1 MSLWEGLLL
10 AAAVL
15 VAVRMLVGLMR
26 RREDSIV
33 QEVQAQVD
41 AHIERELEAKKKKR
55 SAIRSQRSA

>member
-15 VAVRMLVGLMR
+15 VAVRVLVGMMR
-26 RREDSIV
+26 RREESIV

-41 AHIERELEAKKKKR
+41 AHLESEQEARQK
-55 SAIRSQRSA
+55 QRAF

>member
-15 VAVRMLVGLMR
+15 VAVRVLVGMMR
-26 RREDSIV
+26 RREESIV

-41 AHIERELEAKKKKR
+41 AHLEAELEAKKNKR
-55 SAIRSQRSA
+55 AVGR

>member
-15 VAVRMLVGLMR
+15 VAVRALVGMMR
-26 RREDSIV
+26 RREESIV

-41 AHIERELEAKKKKR
+41 AHLETELEAKKKKKR
-55 SAIRSQRSA
+55 AF

>member
-15 VAVRMLVGLMR
+15 VAVRVLVGLMR
-26 RREDSIV
+26 RRADSIV

-41 AHIERELEAKKKKR
+41 AHIELEKEAKKKKKR
-55 SAIRSQRSA
+55 AF

>member
-15 VAVRMLVGLMR
+15 VAVRMLVGMMR

-41 AHIERELEAKKKKR
+41 AHIEREHEAKKKKR
-55 SAIRSQRSA
+55 AF

>member
-15 VAVRMLVGLMR
+15 VAVRVLVGMMR
-26 RREDSIV
+26 RREESIV

-41 AHIERELEAKKKKR
+41 AHLKAELEAKKKKR
-55 SAIRSQRSA
+55 TFSR